1 MWSFYTVRGSDFG
14 LFESMHPWDNSGQL
28 WFKMALDAYEKTLKK
43 ISMEWQTDKEDRS
56 MSVVHGL

>member
-43 ISMEWQTDKEDRS
+43 SLWSDRQIKKTD
-56 MSVVHGL
+56 LCQ